1 MCRTLFHTAFQLRRH
16 ASHDQLLLRP
26 RHRNVKH
33 TQFLRQI
40 FQFHAL
46 PYNLPRQCRLAHAV
60 LRIDRIRTDTHPGMQ
75 YECRA
80 AVHLV
85 ERFSHTREEHDRKL
99 KSLTLVDT
107 HNTHGICALT
117 INIHLAEIHFI
128 LLKLFDITDKVEQAA
143 VTRRLELHRLF
154 HQHFQICPPLYA
166 ARHRGCIAAV
176 ARLLENLRN
185 QFMNRRVRHTAPQQ
199 FELCEEPPQFLPK
212 RLIFARRRIFSTRL
226 INFYI
231 FIHTTHHRKLCIGAS
246 ADRRAENCRKWNLL
260 AWIVAQMQIIQH
272 RHDFLRGKVSR
283 F

>member
-1 MCRTLFHTAFQLRRH
+1 MCRALFHTAFQLRRH
-16 ASHDQLLLRP
+16 PCHNQLLLRP

-46 PYNLPRQCRLAHAV
+46 PDNLPRQCRLAHAV
-60 LRIDRIRTDTHPGMQ
+60 LRIDRIRTDAHPGMQ
-75 YECRA
+75 YEYRA

-85 ERFSHTREEHDRKL
+85 ERFSHTREEHNRKL

-185 QFMNRRVRHTAPQQ
+185 QFMNRRVRHTAPQH

-212 RLIFARRRIFSTRL
+212 RLIFTYRRIFSTRL
-226 INFYI
+226 INFYV
-231 FIHTTHHRKLCIGAS
+231 FIHTTHRSKLCISAS
-246 ADRRAENCRKWNLL
+246 ADRRA
-260 AWIVAQMQIIQH
+260 
-272 RHDFLRGKVSR
+272 
-283 F
+283 

>member
-1 MCRTLFHTAFQLRRH
+1 MCRALFHTAFQLRRH
-16 ASHDQLLLRP
+16 ASHDQLLLRT
-26 RHRNVKH
+26 RHRNVEH

-46 PYNLPRQCRLAHAV
+46 PDNLPRQCRLAHAV

-85 ERFSHTREEHDRKL
+85 ERFSHTGEEHDRKL

-107 HNTHGICALT
+107 HNTHGIRALT
-117 INIHLAEIHFI
+117 INIHFSEIHFI

-143 VTRRLELHRLF
+143 VTRGLELYRLF
-154 HQHFQICPPLYA
+154 HQHLQIRPPLHA
-166 ARHRGCIAAV
+166 ARHRRCIAAV

-185 QFMNRRVRHTAPQQ
+185 QLMNRRVRHTAPQQ

-212 RLIFARRRIFSTRL
+212 RLIFTYRRIFSTRL
-226 INFYI
+226 INFYV
-231 FIHTTHHRKLCIGAS
+231 FIHTTHRSKLCISAS
-246 ADRRAENCRKWNLL
+246 ADRRAENCRKRNLL